1 MRPNG
6 AATDWRDAIAY
17 ALLLDAD
24 RSIHAWEWLRR
35 DRAYRVA
42 ALAAMAALAA
52 EPCRVPA
59 RPQDWGL
66 EAFED
71 PDLQAPRARP
81 LWSRDIH
88 PLVLRAVATGVETPA
103 DAFDLEGLAKL
114 ATLLQRESGTEH
126 LLLSDGLR
134 AIRLDVLAGSLAQGP
149 VQLRYLLGGV
159 ASAEP
164 PLLTLRRLL
173 VLCRTGTFG
182 RSLHRPEVKA
192 RRWVMMLRAWDALAA
207 GADQREIAAAL
218 LSASA
223 AERRWRTEAPSLRS
237 QAQRLVRGARRMGKG
252 GYLNLLR

>member
-1 MRPNG
+1 MWPEQG
-6 AATDWRDAIAY
+6 QADWRDASAY
-17 ALLLDAD
+17 EPLLQAD
-24 RSIHAWEWLRR
+24 RTFLAWEWLRR
-35 DRAYRVA
+35 DGAYCEAARA
-42 ALAAMAALAA
+42 ALAV
-52 EPCRVPA
+52 EPGRVGA
-59 RPQDWGL
+59 KPQHWGL
-66 EAFED
+66 EAFEN
-71 PDLQAPRARP
+71 PNLQAPRARP
-81 LWSRDIH
+81 LWSRNVH
-88 PLVLRAVATGVETPA
+88 PFVLRVVATRTESPT

-114 ATLLQRESGTEH
+114 ATLVQRESGTEH

-134 AIRLDVLAGSLAQGP
+134 AIRLDVLVGSLSQGP
-149 VQLRYLLGGV
+149 VQLGYVLGGV

-173 VLCRTGTFG
+173 VLCRTGRFG
-182 RSLHRPEVKA
+182 PSLHRPEPKA

-207 GADQREIAAAL
+207 GADQREIAATL